1 MGNRLCEKKI
11 EEIECLLQKG
21 LTIKEIGKEYNIS
34 VSTVRRIAVKEYPRY
49 YKKHTE
55 HVEKVQ
61 SRTLVLSNETI
72 VINFFRIKNKVINEI
87 NRIINY
93 NNSLVICSD
102 CYSTRY
108 KLYRVQFLF
117 KNCNLYFF
125 KNLENMR
132 IMCFKFGDFIA
143 RSVKV
148 VRYE

>member
-1 MGNRLCEKKI
+1 MGNRLCEEKI
-11 EEIECLLQKG
+11 EEIEYLLLKG
-21 LTIKEIGKEYNIS
+21 TTIKQIAKQCNIS
-34 VSTVRRIAVKEYPRY
+34 AMTVRRISVKEYPRY
-49 YKKHTE
+49 YKKHKEYT
-55 HVEKVQ
+55 EKVQ

-72 VINFFRIKNKVINEI
+72 VINFFRLKNKVINEI
-87 NRIINY
+87 NKIINY
-93 NNSLVICSD
+93 NNTLVICSD